1 MVNKI
6 DNIYLSVV
14 AASRNDNHG
23 DKLDERT
30 NLFIKSLAENCQK
43 YKIPAELILVEW
55 NQIPNVKTLSE
66 RLDLI
71 SNNYLSS
78 KIISVNQEHHLKL
91 PNSNYLQFFQMIA
104 KNVGI
109 RRASG
114 KFVLA
119 TNIDVIINQK
129 IYEFISQNKLKE
141 KTIYRCDRHC
151 VDYDYS
157 GNISDNHL
165 NKYTNFIDRKYYS
178 LDNKTKVRYYV
189 YSSFYSILKN
199 FINGIFKRKNK
210 SLIQKISF
218 ENFKNISKK
227 ISLYFK
233 YFRVLPIFFFQKKL
247 YTNACGDFTL
257 LDKNSWLKM
266 KGYCELPIY
275 SWHLDSLFMWEARF
289 KKYNFH
295 DLDNKHFIYHVN
307 HNFSGVVSH
316 KEQMFINLEKK
327 KIPYLTT
334 EKFLDLALKLSK
346 NPDYLKTNEF
356 WGLQNENLN

>member
-129 IYEFISQNKLKE
+129 IYEFIYR
-141 KTIYRCDRHC
+141 KT
-151 VDYDYS
+151 
-157 GNISDNHL
+157 
-165 NKYTNFIDRKYYS
+165 
-178 LDNKTKVRYYV
+178 
-189 YSSFYSILKN
+189 
-199 FINGIFKRKNK
+199 
-210 SLIQKISF
+210 
-218 ENFKNISKK
+218 
-227 ISLYFK
+227 
-233 YFRVLPIFFFQKKL
+233 
-247 YTNACGDFTL
+247 
-257 LDKNSWLKM
+257 
-266 KGYCELPIY
+266 
-275 SWHLDSLFMWEARF
+275 
-289 KKYNFH
+289 
-295 DLDNKHFIYHVN
+295 
-307 HNFSGVVSH
+307 
-316 KEQMFINLEKK
+316 
-327 KIPYLTT
+327 
-334 EKFLDLALKLSK
+334 
-346 NPDYLKTNEF
+346 
-356 WGLQNENLN
+356 